1 MYYAPRVCDTDAE
14 MRERCSDYTA
24 VFSHFQYLS
33 GNLCSYVCVWMRA
46 VSSVG
51 TEVMCKHRRLSARV
65 IVFAC
70 INSCLTVKVSVRV
83 WQLPSGSN
91 TGGKNRPRKK
101 ASARLGSQAALFLE
115 KATMHW
121 SRFTSFGNQST
132 DLFLWNPTN
141 SSASSWLPRTNVSR
155 SSGKSSRARLE
166 PLRCDN

>member
-14 MRERCSDYTA
+14 MRERYLDYKA
-24 VFSHFQYLS
+24 MFSHFQYLS
-33 GNLCSYVCVWMRA
+33 GNLCSYVCVWTCA
-46 VSSVG
+46 VSSMG

-70 INSCLTVKVSVRV
+70 INSCLTVKVSVHV

-91 TGGKNRPRKK
+91 TGGKNQPRKK
-101 ASARLGSQAALFLE
+101 ALTRFGSQAALFHE
-115 KATMHW
+115 KQPCIGADSPHLKINRLTY
-121 SRFTSFGNQST
+121 FCEI
-132 DLFLWNPTN
+132 PPI
-141 SSASSWLPRTNVSR
+141 PRQVPGFHVNVSR